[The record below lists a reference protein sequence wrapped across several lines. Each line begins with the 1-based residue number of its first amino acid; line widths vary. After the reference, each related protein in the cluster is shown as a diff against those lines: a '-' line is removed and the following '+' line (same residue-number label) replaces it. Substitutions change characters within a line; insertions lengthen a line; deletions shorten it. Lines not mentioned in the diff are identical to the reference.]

1 MKTSPCNKGVLAFFF
16 ILLTA
21 SCISQLSEHEIELV
35 TDESQYII
43 TNEIVRDIAL
53 QLSKSI
59 AVTTRTELQPDA
71 KLIEDEYKKILTP
84 FVCDGKLMKEELYE
98 QLNSNTPRYFLTEEE
113 KEWLQYM
120 RDEDFAAMSFILY
133 AIQAEEAKYN
143 QVGKCLI
150 GATLG
155 ITSISTITNLRGL
168 YKAKTALQV
177 FKAIG
182 KRYFFGYLGLAY
194 TIYDFAVCMELIHPY
209 ETINEQPIIP

>member
-43 TNEIVRDIAL
+43 TNEIVRDI
-53 QLSKSI
+53 
-59 AVTTRTELQPDA
+59 PDA
-71 KLIEDEYKKILTP
+71 ELIEDEYKKILTP

-98 QLNSNTPRYFLTEEE
+98 QLNSNTPRYSLTEEE